1 MNKITNLRNKIHLT
15 IGTIL
20 NFEWIYSI
28 DFVLRESTGEKMPDR
43 FGFSLPDFSLSE
55 RKQTTDF
62 KRQSDFYA

>member
-28 DFVLRESTGEKMPDR
+28 DFVLRESTGEKNAR
-43 FGFSLPDFSLSE
+43 
-55 RKQTTDF
+55 
-62 KRQSDFYA
+62 